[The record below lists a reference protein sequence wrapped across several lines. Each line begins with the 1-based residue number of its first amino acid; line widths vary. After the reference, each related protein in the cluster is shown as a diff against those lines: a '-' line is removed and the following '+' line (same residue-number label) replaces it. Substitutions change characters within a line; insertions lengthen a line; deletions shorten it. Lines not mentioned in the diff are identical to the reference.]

1 MPLEPGA
8 NSSARRN
15 LQNLTRYQ
23 GSKAYKNGLM
33 PGAEMPMSR
42 ARLAQASLGSV
53 HQAWAPEKVTANL
66 ATRFNPVHERRI
78 SCRQAME
85 LPVTVEPSSEPP
97 KGENG
102 SAIRGLTRDISNRG
116 AYFWA
121 AGPFEPG
128 QQLRLCV
135 EIPPEDGRNYRL
147 KIRWQAEV
155 IRVDARLPSEQ
166 ASGIAV
172 RVLRFETPT
181 VMPGPPWWV
190 N

>member
-1 MPLEPGA
+1 
-8 NSSARRN
+8 
-15 LQNLTRYQ
+15 
-23 GSKAYKNGLM
+23 
-33 PGAEMPMSR
+33 
-42 ARLAQASLGSV
+42 LAP
-53 HQAWAPEKVTANL
+53 H
-66 ATRFNPVHERRI
+66 FNPVHERRI

-85 LPVTVEPSSEPP
+85 LPVTVEPGPELPRD
-97 KGENG
+97 KNG

-128 QQLRLCV
+128 QHLHLCV

-147 KIRWQAEV
+147 KIQWQPEV
-155 IRVDARLPSEQ
+155 IRVDASLPGEQ

-181 VMPGPPWWV
+181 VMPDPPWWV